1 MDKVKF
7 EISQYVSTLESQ
19 VSHDMCERDPNVDV
33 RFTTWG
39 HRAAGKAI
47 FEIFEMLPN
56 EEREKI
62 MTHMKGRRVEI

>member
-1 MDKVKF
+1 MR
-7 EISQYVSTLESQ
+7 
-19 VSHDMCERDPNVDV
+19 ERDPNVDV

-47 FEIFEMLPN
+47 FELFEMLPN